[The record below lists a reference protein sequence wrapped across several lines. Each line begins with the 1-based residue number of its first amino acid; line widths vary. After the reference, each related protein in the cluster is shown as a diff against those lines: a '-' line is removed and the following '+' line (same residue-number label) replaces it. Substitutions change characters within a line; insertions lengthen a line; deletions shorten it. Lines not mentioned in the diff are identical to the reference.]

1 MATPIRPVLEID
13 VILDS
18 FICTVHATI
27 SAVAGDTD
35 LVRVN
40 RFKLYLLTAIIL
52 VTTISCGLSLEPDQ
66 HVDTT
71 GTSSAVCQGTF
82 TDVIKKV
89 QFLQDLPKSQRV
101 LALLNRFITE
111 KLDKIWRKLE
121 GYPQMT
127 DYYSTACQH
136 EC

>member
-13 VILDS
+13 VVLES

-27 SAVAGDTD
+27 SAVAHNSD

-40 RFKLYLLTAIIL
+40 RFKFFLLTA
-52 VTTISCGLSLEPDQ
+52 VVPFTTISSGLGLEHDQ

-71 GTSSAVCQGTF
+71 GTSSAVSQRILA
-82 TDVIKKV
+82 DIIEKV
-89 QFLQDLPKSQRV
+89 KFLQHLPKSHRV
-101 LALLNRFITE
+101 LELLNRFITE
-111 KLDKIWRKLE
+111 KLDKIRSKLE
-121 GYPQMT
+121 AYLNVT
-127 DYYSTACQH
+127 DSYTTACQH

>member
-1 MATPIRPVLEID
+1 MPIRPALKID
-13 VILDS
+13 IVLDS
-18 FICTVHATI
+18 FICTIHTTV

-40 RFKLYLLTAIIL
+40 RFKLYLLTAVVPL
-52 VTTISCGLSLEPDQ
+52 TTISCGLGLEPDQ

-71 GTSSAVCQGTF
+71 GTSSAVCQGIL
-82 TDVIKKV
+82 TDIIKKV

-101 LALLNRFITE
+101 LALLNRFINE
-111 KLDKIWRKLE
+111 KLDKIWSKRE
-121 GYPQMT
+121 GYLQMT
-127 DYYSTACQH
+127 DNYSTACQH

>member
-13 VILDS
+13 VVLES

-27 SAVAGDTD
+27 SAVARHSD

-40 RFKLYLLTAIIL
+40 RFKLYLLTAVVP
-52 VTTISCGLSLEPDQ
+52 VTTISTGLGLEYDQ

-71 GTSSAVCQGTF
+71 GTSSAVSQRILA
-82 TDVIKKV
+82 DIIKKV
-89 QFLQDLPKSQRV
+89 KFLQHLPKSNRV
-101 LALLNRFITE
+101 LELLNRFITE
-111 KLDKIWRKLE
+111 KLDKIRSKLE
-121 GYPQMT
+121 AYLNMT
-127 DYYSTACQH
+127 DFYTTAYQH